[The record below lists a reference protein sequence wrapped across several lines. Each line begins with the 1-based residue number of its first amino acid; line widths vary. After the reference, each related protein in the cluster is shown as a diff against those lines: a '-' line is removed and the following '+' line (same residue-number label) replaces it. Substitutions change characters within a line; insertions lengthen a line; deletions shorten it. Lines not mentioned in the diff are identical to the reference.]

1 MKKPFTLFYIIYLF
15 IPGGII
21 FSQVDKIAEKCPQGM
36 ISYWQLDEFGDVSM
50 FSDSYGGHFAKVL
63 NNVHPTQDSGIVNS
77 SRFFY
82 NSSSVT
88 VPNNEVYNWGTHTSF
103 SIELWIKTTQPGTGN
118 KVFIGRYSTN
128 TQAAWWL
135 GFGNNNKA
143 IFLIRDSSGVSVT
156 LEGKKIINDGK
167 WHHIVGVRN
176 DSLKVMQLFVD
187 GIQDNIISTF
197 FTGDFSGD
205 SPIYIGYYT
214 DAFHYSG
221 WLDEIAVYN
230 IALNKTIIENHYKN
244 GLEGKSYCDQFT
256 TDIKGIKS
264 VPVQYSLGQNYPNP
278 FNPTTH
284 MNFSISN
291 SGNVN
296 LTIYNILGEKISTLV
311 NRFLKAGTYSMEF
324 DASKL
329 SSGIYFYELRANN
342 FMEVKKMILQK

>member
-1 MKKPFTLFYIIYLF
+1 MKKLFAIFCIINLV
-15 IPGGII
+15 IPNGIS
-21 FSQVDKIAEKCPQGM
+21 FSQVDKITEKCPQGM

-63 NNVHPTQDSGIVNS
+63 NSVHPTQDSGIVNS

-88 VPNNEVYNWGTHTSF
+88 VPNNEVYNWGAHTSF

-143 IFLIRDSSGVSVT
+143 IFLIRDSSGASVT

-187 GIQDNIISTF
+187 GIEDNIISTF
-197 FTGDFSGD
+197 FQGDFSGD

-230 IALNKTIIENHYKN
+230 VALNKTIIENHYKN
-244 GLEGKSYCDQFT
+244 GLAGKSYCDQFT
-256 TDIKGIKS
+256 TDIQGIS
-264 VPVQYSLGQNYPNP
+264 DVPREYSLEQNFPNP
-278 FNPTTH
+278 FNPSTTIT
-284 MNFSISN
+284 FSIHN

-296 LTIYNILGEKISTLV
+296 LTIYNILGENISSLV
-311 NRFLKAGTYSMEF
+311 HKFLNAGKYSIEF
-324 DASKL
+324 DASNL
-329 SSGIYFYELRANN
+329 PSGIYFYELRQIALW
-342 FMEVKKMILQK
+342 K